1 MARRSRSKQRGK
13 GVGSRSQ
20 SAGKSK
26 GGSRS
31 SAGSKGGSKSGGNKG
46 GSGKSSSKSKSSS
59 SKSKSTSSKSTKT
72 SSVSTKTKQGKT
84 RTPAQMAAANR
95 IAQGKTISQVKAA
108 NQQSMRDAAR
118 IRNQKFKQTGV
129 QTLGGKKT
137 SFTKA
142 EQDKIKAAGYTVD
155 GYSKAAAR
163 SDADVASF
171 RKAAEAKAAAEA
183 AARKAADEKLARQFD
198 PSRLYAGTEYDN
210 YVASLPEGVRNDMMI
225 GGQTRSPLSEA
236 AIAAGTIFGGKALLS
251 GGLSALGLG
260 GASKGLGFKGVQA
273 GFTGMGKKGFD
284 AIRGGAKYI
293 ASKKPQI
300 LGRGA
305 YSAPTFK
312 GAQRYAGSTG
322 SLGGAQTPGGVI
334 KSIVPGRASR
344 IGFIESQAK
353 VPSATFDKG
362 VQLANKLSAGNYGKS
377 SLANTLRSQMVSGVA
392 PGGGIGSN
400 LGNIAKQTGVAT
412 AVAGG
417 LNIGSSG
424 GVDSGEAS
432 DKPSGLARVIAG
444 GADKVMRDTTDFD
457 KRGREKNFLADA
469 FVQANTAMKAVKPYF
484 DAAKGQDDKTIRKQ
498 MSNLATDIGAREE
511 LAPIARGIEAARTDN
526 PNVPNILGMETLSD
540 IRDAFTPG
548 KPKVPSID
556 PKSGPIMAIGNRM
569 LAGDLK
575 NIVKEADQ
583 QTGVEKG
590 ATRTLGQ
597 TFNVGKQI
605 IKNLGDPST
614 QGYKSAQKIKKLVD
628 TATGKP
634 TPSSII
640 KGVNPFGRRSGGGNI
655 PPSTT
660 PSFTPSGR
668 TGGGGTPVGQVPQVP
683 PTTQFQVPE
692 IPQQQGLDA
701 GNLANI
707 QNESYQNTFKNLMAI
722 NPSYSARFQMR
733 RRVRGGR
740 RSFAKAFSRRFFS

>member
-1 MARRSRSKQRGK
+1 MARKSRSKQRGK

>member
-1 MARRSRSKQRGK
+1 
-13 GVGSRSQ
+13 
-20 SAGKSK
+20 
-26 GGSRS
+26 
-31 SAGSKGGSKSGGNKG
+31 
-46 GSGKSSSKSKSSS
+46 
-59 SKSKSTSSKSTKT
+59 
-72 SSVSTKTKQGKT
+72 
-84 RTPAQMAAANR
+84 MAAANR